1 MSENF
6 SDANNLQMAK
16 ATEKQETYLG
26 SHIIQDS
33 KTVHRFCAS
42 FCDAPKM
49 NPIRV
54 PKTQVYLG
62 VAK

>member
-33 KTVHRFCAS
+33 KTVHRFCVTLTIPEIWAS
-42 FCDAPKM
+42 
-49 NPIRV
+49 V
-54 PKTQVYLG
+54 
-62 VAK
+62 